1 MKPLNSILMITLS
14 GVIRSAHQWNCIY
27 TFPALIEKN
36 VFATDHVN
44 TAPRNDKS
52 YCLFGRKSHLSDKL
66 VWVTTTVDL
75 YHRTGNVRCVIH
87 MSHDTPCHSVVWVSR
102 RRRDD
107 TGTPKNKNIHICMW
121 SKVDG
126 VLIGDIPAYFY
137 SILVHFVHLE
147 TAGVWQW
154 RYSGVIT

>member
-1 MKPLNSILMITLS
+1 MGHNPPHYK
-14 GVIRSAHQWNCIY
+14 C
-27 TFPALIEKN
+27 
-36 VFATDHVN
+36 DHVN
-44 TAPRNDKS
+44 QMQGVFYGPRVIRWTPHPETVNRIVSLTGKVVS
-52 YCLFGRKSHLSDKL
+52 VPILSPLIVGKISDKL

-75 YHRTGNVRCVIH
+75 YHRTGNVRCLIH

-126 VLIGDIPAYFY
+126 VLIGDIPGYFY

-147 TAGVWQW
+147 TAGGWRW
-154 RYSGVIT
+154 RYSGFFT

>member
-1 MKPLNSILMITLS
+1 MKTYLHFSGAHWEKSLRLELTCDSNVGCIL
-14 GVIRSAHQWNCIY
+14 RSPGHQM
-27 TFPALIEKN
+27 
-36 VFATDHVN
+36 N
-44 TAPRNDKS
+44 TAPRDSKS

-87 MSHDTPCHSVVWVSR
+87 MSHDTPCHNVVWLSR
-102 RRRDD
+102 RKRDD

-126 VLIGDIPAYFY
+126 VLIGDIPGYFY
-137 SILVHFVHLE
+137 SILVQFVHLE
-147 TAGVWQW
+147 TAGGWRW
-154 RYSGVIT
+154 RYSGVFT